1 MSIDVERMKVDP
13 DYWQEVT
20 ESSWGIKKP
29 EPEFVEWNGA
39 GLPPV
44 DTECQPEPMDDNCPA
59 ARIGEIGNQ
68 AHNLGCDYQNDEDLS
83 DELGQVAV
91 TLWDLAKKVSSLDQA
106 QRERDCARQNRISEM
121 KEQAKRVG
129 LMSMGPL
136 EMKEP
141 EWDGTGRPP
150 VGAEC
155 KYRIGGGEAEWY
167 PCTVK
172 HVLAGDDYEDAD
184 GWRAVV
190 WCPHLEK
197 DQIAHLPRFEF
208 RPIRT
213 QAQREREETLCEA
226 RNAVLGA
233 PAEIDAF
240 ETLYDAGMLRR
251 AGE

>member
-1 MSIDVERMKVDP
+1 MNIDIKRLRVDA
-13 DYWQEVT
+13 DYWAAVAPE
-20 ESSWGIKKP
+20 WGTDRYTP
-29 EPEFVEWNGA
+29 CPVEPAPSN
-39 GLPPV
+39 
-44 DTECQPEPMDDNCPA
+44 PMNDNCPA

-68 AHNLGCDYQNDEDLS
+68 VHNLGCDYQNDEDLS

-91 TLWDLAKKVSSLDQA
+91 TLWDLAKKVASLDQA

-155 KYRIGGGEAEWY
+155 EAVWLEMPDGGDRDFERVIVKGYWEKQVWF
-167 PCTVK
+167 CT
-172 HVLAGDDYEDAD
+172 AD
-184 GWRAVV
+184 GEDLT
-190 WCPHLEK
+190 HLSFNV
-197 DQIAHLPRFEF
+197 DF

-213 QAQREREETLCEA
+213 WAQTEREELISAATEILNQDHVLTERDAAEA
-226 RNAVLGA
+226 
-233 PAEIDAF
+233 
-240 ETLYDAGMLRR
+240 LYDAGMLRG

>member
-91 TLWDLAKKVSSLDQA
+91 TLWDLAKKVA
-106 QRERDCARQNRISEM
+106 IRD
-121 KEQAKRVG
+121 
-129 LMSMGPL
+129 
-136 EMKEP
+136 
-141 EWDGTGRPP
+141 
-150 VGAEC
+150 
-155 KYRIGGGEAEWY
+155 
-167 PCTVK
+167 
-172 HVLAGDDYEDAD
+172 
-184 GWRAVV
+184 
-190 WCPHLEK
+190 
-197 DQIAHLPRFEF
+197 
-208 RPIRT
+208 
-213 QAQREREETLCEA
+213 QAQREREEFIDFAA
-226 RNAVLGA
+226 RAYLSDRLESA
-233 PAEIDAF
+233 PNLSGEQARKIAAF
-240 ETLYDAGMLRR
+240 FYDAGMLRR